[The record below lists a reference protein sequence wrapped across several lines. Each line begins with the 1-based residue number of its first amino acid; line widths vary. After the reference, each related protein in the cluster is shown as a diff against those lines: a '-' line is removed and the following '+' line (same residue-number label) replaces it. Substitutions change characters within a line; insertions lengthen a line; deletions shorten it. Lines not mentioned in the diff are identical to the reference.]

1 MARIIAIDY
10 GTKRTGIAVTDPLQ
24 IIATALDTVRSHEL
38 IDFLK
43 RYTTAEA
50 VESFV
55 VGMPRKLDNTDT
67 NNTPHVKGFIKQLKK
82 AFPETPVY
90 EHDERF
96 TSSMALQTMIA
107 MGTKKSDRQDKSNI
121 DKMSATII
129 LQSYLTTKK

>member
-43 RYTTAEA
+43 RYTAAEA

-96 TSSMALQTMIA
+96 TSSMALQTMIS
-107 MGTKKSDRQDKSNI
+107 MGTKKSDRHDKSNI

>member
-10 GTKRTGIAVTDPLQ
+10 GSKRTGIAVTDPLQ

-43 RYTTAEA
+43 RYAIAETI
-50 VESFV
+50 ESFV
-55 VGMPRKLDNTDT
+55 VGMPKTLDNTDT
-67 NNTPHVKGFIKQLKK
+67 NNTPLVKGFIKQLKK
-82 AFPETPVY
+82 QFPDTPIF

-96 TSSMALQTMIA
+96 TSKIALQTMIA
-107 MGTKKSDRQDKSNI
+107 MGSKKSDRRDKTNI

-129 LQSYLTTKK
+129 LQSYLESKQ

>member
-43 RYTTAEA
+43 RYTAAEA

-96 TSSMALQTMIA
+96 TSSMALQTMIS
-107 MGTKKSDRQDKSNI
+107 MGTKKSDRQDKANI

>member
-1 MARIIAIDY
+1 MARIVAIDY

-43 RYTTAEA
+43 RYTATEA
-50 VESFV
+50 VEAFV

-96 TSSMALQTMIA
+96 TSSMALQTMIS